1 MSQTVE
7 QMVPYYL
14 LQIFLLEISFSQYY
28 LGARRCFE
36 PPSIASRLTIMAV
49 PKPVL
54 DILAEMIAADSEL
67 NVGPFGAGG
76 LGSDRG
82 LD

>member
-1 MSQTVE
+1 MA
-7 QMVPYYL
+7 PYYL
-14 LQIFLLEISFSQYY
+14 LQNVLLEISFSQYY
-28 LGARRCFE
+28 FGARRCFE
-36 PPSIASRLTIMAV
+36 PPSIILKLTIIAV

-54 DILAEMIAADSEL
+54 DILAEMIAADSDL

-76 LGSDRG
+76 PGSDRG